1 MNTTL
6 HALRTP
12 HVAAGKAA
20 SSLETSD
27 DFEGLGASPRYCP
40 TGLLATFSLLMA
52 GRGRCVHT
60 DMMLGDRE
68 YAMWQLACARA
79 SDDAE
84 LAAVASRLFGYF
96 DDPQHSG
103 VAVMGT
109 A

>member
-1 MNTTL
+1 MSGVEWL
-6 HALRTP
+6 CIGMLVSFFA
-12 HVAAGKAA
+12 
-20 SSLETSD
+20 
-27 DFEGLGASPRYCP
+27 
-40 TGLLATFSLLMA
+40 LLMA
-52 GRGRCVHT
+52 GHGRCVNT

-68 YAMWQLACARA
+68 YAMWQLACGRA
-79 SDDAE
+79 SDDEE